1 MKSIT
6 YWLKSTQSIDYN
18 KRLKI
23 EKSNIIQILANT
35 VKPFNSRF
43 QNVIRF
49 KSLNE
54 WFINSLI
61 QLFGF
66 KDSYLSFRWQQMHV
80 KCQYQLIY
88 LINKHQP
95 IIIVHLYIGN
105 ISESPK

>member
-80 KCQYQLIY
+80 KCENRE
-88 LINKHQP
+88 NKQSQFKFM
-95 IIIVHLYIGN
+95 ILYT
-105 ISESPK
+105 ISTDIFNK